1 MHLLLLIALAA
12 SPLEAAQQ
20 HLAAGKLDDVLFE
33 LEGKTFDASETP
45 KAVVLLSKATR
56 AALDKKDDV
65 LALQFAQM
73 AKKLD
78 AKHPA
83 SLEASARASFATQE
97 FAQAE
102 RACDAWIALEPA
114 NGSARLLRAQLAV
127 EAADWKLAVDQL
139 GQAKLS
145 AEDEKLAKPIRARAT
160 SEMKEKLASQSA
172 VAALEKQLIAAAQ
185 KPMNSPS
192 FARSNNG
199 NSGSGDVV
207 IYSAS
212 WCGYCKKAKKWL
224 TDHRVSF
231 VDKDVEKEEGAA
243 AELAQKAR
251 SAGVRPS
258 GVPVIDFKGK
268 LILGFDQAALEEA
281 VR

>member
-1 MHLLLLIALAA
+1 MHFLLLAVLAA
-12 SPLEAAQQ
+12 SPVDTAQQ

-33 LEGKTFDASETP
+33 LEGKTFDASEKP
-45 KAVVLLSKATR
+45 KAVVLLAKATR

-73 AKKLD
+73 ARKLD

-83 SLEASARASFATQE
+83 SLEASARAALATQE
-97 FAQAE
+97 FSEAE
-102 RACDAWIALEPA
+102 RACDAWIAIEPA

-127 EAADWKLAVDQL
+127 EAADWKLALDQL

-160 SEMKEKLASQSA
+160 SELKEKLASQSA

-185 KPMNSPS
+185 RPMEPTTT
-192 FARSNNG
+192 FTRSAT
-199 NSGSGDVV
+199 GSGDVV
-207 IYSAS
+207 VYSAS

-258 GVPVIDFKGK
+258 GVPVIDFRGK
-268 LILGFDQAALEEA
+268 LILGFDQAALEDA